1 MITKVEVA
9 WSPSVAQPPCTSF
22 FATGVA
28 GLAAALALTF
38 VLAFARMFALFSV
51 GQSLKGDACMALR
64 APTVPYLSSFNYL
77 PPVLAQRPH
86 LERGAGSV
94 CRVIASSLHKSVTFV
109 SFCPMAAIARCT
121 FAAVTLEEHTACA
134 SERTD
139 RGSGL
144 KLLLPATRVITKN
157 ILAPLAIALRLNP
170 GFCPSATQTRP
181 ITGP

>member
-1 MITKVEVA
+1 M
-9 WSPSVAQPPCTSF
+9 
-22 FATGVA
+22 
-28 GLAAALALTF
+28 
-38 VLAFARMFALFSV
+38 AR
-51 GQSLKGDACMALR
+51 R

-77 PPVLAQRPH
+77 QPVLAQRPH
-86 LERGAGSV
+86 LERGGRHRETHF
-94 CRVIASSLHKSVTFV
+94 CRRH
-109 SFCPMAAIARCT
+109 
-121 FAAVTLEEHTACA
+121 LEERTAFA

-170 GFCPSATQTRP
+170 GFRPSATQTRP